1 MFEKSRT
8 SPLLNPTS
16 LKPYLSHTQT
26 HTNKWPLPMA
36 PPYAL
41 HIQEMAKSKESKKQ
55 ECLRNQEPHL
65 FQTLPLTYSN
75 SHK

>member
-1 MFEKSRT
+1 
-8 SPLLNPTS
+8 
-16 LKPYLSHTQT
+16 
-26 HTNKWPLPMA
+26 MA